1 MREIIVVMTALAFSY
16 NFVEINQVA
25 RYAKKLFKVHHTT
38 RLKPF
43 DCFYCLSCW
52 SCLALYFTPDAVLM
66 PLFLFSITG
75 VIAYKLS

>member
-1 MREIIVVMTALAFSY
+1 MRELIVITTALSFSY
-16 NFVEINQVA
+16 NFVEINQLA
-25 RYAKKLFKVHHTT
+25 RHAKKIFKIHHAK

-52 SCLALYFTPDAVLM
+52 SCLALYFTPDTVLM

>member
-1 MREIIVVMTALAFSY
+1 MREIIVVITALAFSY
-16 NFVEINQVA
+16 NFVEINQLA
-25 RYAKKLFKVHHTT
+25 RFAKKLLKLNHTR